1 MVVVETWGG
10 GHIQG
15 DPGNLNTQQKRI
27 NSRDDPWRLRSS
39 EQPELIEAERVKYP
53 DFPLLFALQ
62 SHTGARHYELSS
74 AGSQVGQEPG
84 DAGFRDQS
92 LLQHRAEEGNVW
104 EWMQVLIGSRLIL
117 RIFWEKEKEVE
128 LLLFYLYSPFRITG
142 NQTSQS

>member
-15 DPGNLNTQQKRI
+15 DLGILNTQQKRI
-27 NSRDDPWRLRSS
+27 NSRDDPWRLRGS

-62 SHTGARHYELSS
+62 SRTGARHYELSS

-92 LLQHRAEEGNVW
+92 LLQRRAEEGNVW

-117 RIFWEKEKEVE
+117 HILREKEKEVE
-128 LLLFYLYSPFRITG
+128 LLLFYLYSPFRIAG